1 MSARLRAFRSEAG
14 VTLTELIVTIALMAI
29 LGAGFTAATQM
40 TSHWS
45 TELQDEAVSQNE
57 IRASFERL
65 VQDLRQAY
73 VGDGSSPVEVM
84 QPNQITFLSPDRATP
99 FHLRRISYRLQGGRL
114 ERAMA
119 TSTDTDGAPWAIPA
133 LGTWQKQIGGVVNTA
148 LFVYRDENGAPTT
161 DPEALR
167 TIDVTLRVKAP
178 SGGITRLT
186 YKTSVSVR
194 IQAAQG

>member
-1 MSARLRAFRSEAG
+1 MRLLLPAFRSQTG
-14 VTLTELIVTIALMAI
+14 VTLMELIVTLALMAI
-29 LGAGFTAATQM
+29 LGAGMTAAVQM

-45 TELQDEAVSQNE
+45 TELQDDAVSQNE

-73 VGDGSSPVEVM
+73 VGDGSPPIEFM
-84 QPNQITFLSPDRATP
+84 GANDITFLSPDRATP
-99 FHLRRISYRLQGGRL
+99 FHLRRISYRLVGGRL

-133 LGTWQKQIGGVVNTA
+133 LGPWRKQIGGVANST
-148 LFVYRDENGAPTT
+148 LFVYRDEAGNPTT
-161 DPEALR
+161 SLTDVR
-167 TIDVTLRVKAP
+167 TVDVTLRVKSTNTA
-178 SGGITRLT
+178 TQRLT
-186 YKTSVSVR
+186 YKTSVSIR